1 MKSDISDP
9 HAALPGSSKAQR
21 VGQWLNRAALAMA
34 VAALVSIFVLPELFE
49 TYLIEAGDMFAIG
62 LNMGLFALP
71 LALAGWITCK
81 VARVPLPRFRLL
93 ALILGLLAAAPLVLF
108 VIAYSNCPN
117 GVC

>member
-1 MKSDISDP
+1 MIATNSTS
-9 HAALPGSSKAQR
+9 QR
-21 VGQWLNRAALAMA
+21 VGQWLTWASLVMA
-34 VAALVSIFVLPELFE
+34 VATLLSIFVLPELFE
-49 TYLIEAGDMFAIG
+49 PYSIEAGRMFATG

>member
-1 MKSDISDP
+1 MKSEVSDP
-9 HAALPGSSKAQR
+9 HVALPGPSKAQR
-21 VGQWLNRAALAMA
+21 VGQWLTWAALVMA
-34 VAALVSIFVLPELFE
+34 VAALLTIFVVPELFE
-49 TYLIEAGDMFAIG
+49 PYSIEGSEMFVTG

-71 LALAGWITCK
+71 LGLAGWITCK

-93 ALILGLLAAAPLVLF
+93 ALILGLLAAVPVVLF